1 MPLYDYTCTDGH
13 KFEELVSGKNVDV
26 ISCVVDGCTSIAN
39 RSTVYVVTTVG
50 PVFDALEHYNAAL
63 LSPQQRAAG
72 VELKTGSQIRAMEES
87 LNLRPLDMRS
97 TEAKVKLE
105 DQMDDHQS
113 IRNVALQDGKH
124 AAADYIH
131 KTEVQ
136 AKTGWGDVSYANWKR
151 GHDAAIDAVKRGD
164 VDTSSANERGAA
176 SKSPVRGT

>member
-13 KFEELVSGKNVDV
+13 KFEELVRGKNVDV
-26 ISCVVDGCTSIAN
+26 ISCIVNECTSIAN
-39 RSTVYVVTTVG
+39 RSTVYAVVTVG
-50 PVFDALEHYNAAL
+50 PVSDGLESYNAAL

-87 LNLRPLDMRS
+87 LNLRPLDMGS

-113 IRNVALQDGKH
+113 IRNVVLQDGKH
-124 AAADYIH
+124 AGADYIH

-136 AKTGWGDVSYANWKR
+136 EKTGWGDISYANWKR
-151 GHDAAIDAVKRGD
+151 SHDAAIDAVKRGD
-164 VDTSSANERGAA
+164 VDYFYCDFSVS
-176 SKSPVRGT
+176 